1 MPVACEV
8 TVAPTTGDIVC
19 PDGDTFV
26 FTIITKSADGR
37 VQTVS
42 DDVFTV
48 TLTAISDEEQAK
60 KDAGESFNEV
70 VVSDTASYV
79 FAGQYAANLLITQEG
94 SYNVLI
100 TMENANTMQN
110 PDIST
115 ICSANTS
122 LDITDV
128 TTVPSQSSFM
138 VSPMGDVDVGTTV
151 TFDFQSN
158 SADGSP
164 QDVAT
169 DVYTVTLTC
178 NNDICN
184 DQVYT
189 ETAADMGTG
198 SY

>member
-1 MPVACEV
+1 MTYSEV
-8 TVAPTTGDIVC
+8 I
-19 PDGDTFV
+19 
-26 FTIITKSADGR
+26 FT
-37 VQTVS
+37 
-42 DDVFTV
+42 
-48 TLTAISDEEQAK
+48 
-60 KDAGESFNEV
+60 
-70 VVSDTASYV
+70 DTASYV

-94 SYNVLI
+94 LYNVLI
-100 TMENANTMQN
+100 TMENENTMQN

-115 ICSANTS
+115 ICSVDTFT

-151 TFDFQSN
+151 MFDFQSK
-158 SADGSP
+158 SADDIP

-184 DQVYT
+184 GQVYT
-189 ETAADMGTG
+189 AIAADMGTG

>member
-1 MPVACEV
+1 
-8 TVAPTTGDIVC
+8 
-19 PDGDTFV
+19 
-26 FTIITKSADGR
+26 
-37 VQTVS
+37 
-42 DDVFTV
+42 
-48 TLTAISDEEQAK
+48 
-60 KDAGESFNEV
+60 
-70 VVSDTASYV
+70 
-79 FAGQYAANLLITQEG
+79 
-94 SYNVLI
+94 
-100 TMENANTMQN
+100 MQN

-115 ICSANTS
+115 ICSADTLT

-184 DQVYT
+184 GQVYT
-189 ETAADMGTG
+189 TTAADMGSG